1 MAWDFERGGLVEPSP
16 RRDVVG
22 LPDALR
28 RVLGAPGAAYAQGL
42 ALGLRGVSQ
51 AYGLG
56 WRVEV
61 DDACVVVK
69 RGRAKVRLAHW
80 LTWHELPPWGKK
92 PRNTVE
98 ALCLLAGD
106 CPKQSAPPLHI

>member
-56 WRVEV
+56 WRVE
-61 DDACVVVK
+61 ACGAAVRVEAQSNG
-69 RGRAKVRLAHW
+69 RGRRHAAVLVRRGDWTCA
-80 LTWHELPPWGKK
+80 GGV
-92 PRNTVE
+92 VE
-98 ALCLLAGD
+98 ALCGLG
-106 CPKQSAPPLHI
+106 QESALPMHI

>member
-1 MAWDFERGGLVEPSP
+1 MGWDFERGGLVEPSP
-16 RRDVVG
+16 RRDMVG

-61 DDACVVVK
+61 CGAAVRVEAQGK
-69 RGRAKVRLAHW
+69 GRGRRRAVVLVRRGEWTCEGGA
-80 LTWHELPPWGKK
+80 
-92 PRNTVE
+92 VE
-98 ALCLLAGD
+98 ALCLLAGVVR
-106 CPKQSAPPLHI
+106 

>member
-16 RRDVVG
+16 RRDVCT

-61 DDACVVVK
+61 CGAAVRVEAQGNG
-69 RGRAKVRLAHW
+69 RGRRRAAVLVRRGDWTCA
-80 LTWHELPPWGKK
+80 GGV
-92 PRNTVE
+92 VE
-98 ALCLLAGD
+98 ALCRLG
-106 CPKQSAPPLHI
+106 QESALPLHI